1 MNTHF
6 PSSRFG
12 LLIAATLL
20 LAAGCAT
27 VPEPLEGSFSQI
39 TPEQAADQHVGDQ
52 VRWGGRI
59 VDTRPGS
66 ESTCIEILDQPL
78 DGHARPMASDRAEG
92 RFLACRRGFE
102 DPAIFESGRD
112 ITVIGRLTGFVE
124 GQIGDFTYVY
134 PRVEADTLFLWA
146 ERSQEL
152 FYPDPWRYYYDPRR
166 PYLYHPWYYGTRAR
180 FSSHIIIG
188 P

>member
-1 MNTHF
+1 MNTHS
-6 PSSRFG
+6 PSKRFG

-20 LAAGCAT
+20 LAGGCAT
-27 VPEPLEGSFSQI
+27 VPEPLEGSFTPI

-78 DGHARPMASDRAEG
+78 DRHARPMASDQAEG
-92 RFLACRRGFE
+92 RFLACRQGFE

-124 GQIGDFTYVY
+124 GRIGEFTYVY
-134 PRVEADTLFLWA
+134 PRVAADTLFLWA
-146 ERSQEL
+146 DRPHDL
-152 FYPDPWRYYYDPRR
+152 LYRDPRWYHDPWG
-166 PYLYHPWYYGTRAR
+166 PYLHYPWYYGPRLR
-180 FSSHIIIG
+180 FSSHIVIRR
-188 P
+188 